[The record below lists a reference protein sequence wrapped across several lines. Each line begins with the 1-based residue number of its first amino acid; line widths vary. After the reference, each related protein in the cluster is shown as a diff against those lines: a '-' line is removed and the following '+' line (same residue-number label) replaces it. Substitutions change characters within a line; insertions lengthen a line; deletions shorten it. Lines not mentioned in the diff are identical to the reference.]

1 MPSNIFGW
9 KNYMYFFGGSQP
21 AFHFLNRCSS
31 RKCGEP
37 TFITTHPNRCPPGAA
52 ARTAETLCVVTVKVR
67 NKNRNFSWFH
77 SHEILGVHRNSWN
90 GKKNKAN
97 FKKSTGHSG
106 HSGRSQYSKPP
117 SLSHRS
123 NCLTKQSHGTCK
135 VPHRES
141 PEARPPFSR
150 VPQPPILFPYPLPG
164 IRSPWFV
171 WEWYG
176 RWTWGGPTNWESLE
190 KSKRMKS
197 CNQPAW

>member
-37 TFITTHPNRCPPGAA
+37 TFITTHPNPCPPGAA

-67 NKNRNFSWFH
+67 NKTETFPDSIPMKSWVFIEIPGMEKKTRLISRNP
-77 SHEILGVHRNSWN
+77 LV
-90 GKKNKAN
+90 
-97 FKKSTGHSG
+97 TLD

-176 RWTWGGPTNWESLE
+176 RRTWGGPTNWESLE

-197 CNQPAW
+197 CNQPA